1 MHQDRGYLLSLGSN
15 DAVGWI
21 GNKNI
26 LVKGLPAFI
35 AKETIEAKYD
45 WWLLRKGLN
54 ISENQCFYV

>member
-26 LVKGLPAFI
+26 LVKSLPAFI

-45 WWLLRKGLN
+45 GWLLRKG
-54 ISENQCFYV
+54 